1 MSNRSS
7 FVLACTALAFMF
19 ASPLNAQLIQ
29 QDDIIYGLSLS
40 PDDGQSVQLL
50 RGPAE
55 EFGGDDALQD
65 AYWGEGFVQAVELDN
80 LNGIAH
86 NPEGNLL
93 GVNFGR
99 SSEGG
104 SIFNFS
110 ATEDVDVTELIGNTT
125 GLGGDGVTMTR
136 MGGLSVSPGNTKIA
150 VTGYDTAQVL
160 VFDYTAGDTLGS
172 GAALSNARE
181 TSYTSLSE
189 RDTQGTSWLN
199 DNEVMAFAT
208 DGTLLSVD
216 ARSMDTRVLAEVNTG
231 GGAEVNRSEYTD
243 LEYIPGVSP
252 YVYASYGAFD
262 RDLSE
267 TLNQI
272 FILDPRDSF
281 SLVKTVDLSQSSQT
295 FREIAMDSQ
304 ANLFITQFRGTIDL
318 LQGVDQPSELED
330 DSSLDWYES
339 PEGPSFSGIEAAAGV
354 PIPNVDP
361 DGDFNMN
368 GVLDA
373 PDMDLLSVEA
383 SAGTNDPAY
392 DLNSDN
398 LVNELD
404 RVFWI
409 NDLKKSYFGDA
420 NLDGEFNSRD
430 LVVVFTSGKY
440 ETGATAGWS
449 EGDWNGDM
457 LFESGDM
464 VTAFTAG
471 GYELGPRAAV
481 AAVPE
486 PSGLILF
493 VLGLLALRVR
503 RR

>member
-1 MSNRSS
+1 M
-7 FVLACTALAFMF
+7 
-19 ASPLNAQLIQ
+19 
-29 QDDIIYGLSLS
+29 
-40 PDDGQSVQLL
+40 
-50 RGPAE
+50 
-55 EFGGDDALQD
+55 
-65 AYWGEGFVQAVELDN
+65 
-80 LNGIAH
+80 
-86 NPEGNLL
+86 
-93 GVNFGR
+93 
-99 SSEGG
+99 
-104 SIFNFS
+104 
-110 ATEDVDVTELIGNTT
+110 
-125 GLGGDGVTMTR
+125 
-136 MGGLSVSPGNTKIA
+136 
-150 VTGYDTAQVL
+150 
-160 VFDYTAGDTLGS
+160 
-172 GAALSNARE
+172 
-181 TSYTSLSE
+181 
-189 RDTQGTSWLN
+189 
-199 DNEVMAFAT
+199 
-208 DGTLLSVD
+208 
-216 ARSMDTRVLAEVNTG
+216 
-231 GGAEVNRSEYTD
+231 NRSEYTD
-243 LEYIPGVSP
+243 VEYIPGVSP

-272 FILDPRDSF
+272 FVLDPRDSF

-318 LQGVDQPSELED
+318 LPGVDQPSELED

-354 PIPNVDP
+354 PIPSVDP

-373 PDMDLLSVEA
+373 PDMDLLSAEA
-383 SAGTNDPAY
+383 STGTNNPAY

-420 NLDGEFNSRD
+420 NLDGEFNSSD

-440 ETGATAGWS
+440 ETGSAAGWS

-471 GYELGPRAAV
+471 GYELGPREAV

-493 VLGLLALRVR
+493 ALGLLALRVR

>member
-1 MSNRSS
+1 
-7 FVLACTALAFMF
+7 
-19 ASPLNAQLIQ
+19 
-29 QDDIIYGLSLS
+29 
-40 PDDGQSVQLL
+40 
-50 RGPAE
+50 
-55 EFGGDDALQD
+55 
-65 AYWGEGFVQAVELDN
+65 
-80 LNGIAH
+80 
-86 NPEGNLL
+86 
-93 GVNFGR
+93 
-99 SSEGG
+99 
-104 SIFNFS
+104 
-110 ATEDVDVTELIGNTT
+110 
-125 GLGGDGVTMTR
+125 
-136 MGGLSVSPGNTKIA
+136 
-150 VTGYDTAQVL
+150 
-160 VFDYTAGDTLGS
+160 
-172 GAALSNARE
+172 
-181 TSYTSLSE
+181 
-189 RDTQGTSWLN
+189 
-199 DNEVMAFAT
+199 AT

-493 VLGLLALRVR
+493 VLGLLA
-503 RR
+503 